1 MPPPNMRIRKY
12 AQKYQICCIPSELPL
27 PNNPCP
33 RESSPL
39 TCMCQLYHSP
49 WNVISFTSD
58 ERREDDSGGE
68 IANAAH
74 SILLLNRSSWED
86 DCKLSPPNIDPISG
100 KKSRNEVEEMMHS
113 KSGKEGMN
121 LICCN
126 KTDGKG
132 WKCKKEAKQGHSMC
146 EHHLDQLK
154 SYYIKS
160 KSSNPS
166 SCIPSRGKR
175 SYSKNS
181 KMPSSDFY
189 YYTGFGPLWGKGRE
203 IIEIN
208 SGDSSSSTPSLLLSH
223 NEEDGDDNGNAKKK
237 KKRARKPGNT

>member
-1 MPPPNMRIRKY
+1 MRIRKY
-12 AQKYQICCIPSELPL
+12 AQKYQICCIPSQLPL
-27 PNNPCP
+27 LNNPCP
-33 RESSPL
+33 IESSPSKQV
-39 TCMCQLYHSP
+39 CQLSRSP
-49 WNVISFTSD
+49 WDVISFTSE
-58 ERREDDSGGE
+58 ERREDDIGRE
-68 IANAAH
+68 IVDAAQ
-74 SILLLNRSSWED
+74 SILLLNGSSRED
-86 DCKLSPPNIDPISG
+86 DCKQSPPTINLISG
-100 KKSRNEVEEMMHS
+100 KKSRNEVEEMKYS
-113 KSGKEGMN
+113 ESRQEGIN
-121 LICCN
+121 LIYCN
-126 KTDGKG
+126 KTDGNG

-154 SYYIKS
+154 SYDIKN
-160 KSSNPS
+160 KSNNPS
-166 SCIPSRGKR
+166 SCVSSRGKR

-181 KMPSSDFY
+181 KMHSSDFY